1 MYGKSIKMPRN
12 IKKYYYL
19 YLDWGQT
26 IFLVKDRLR
35 SKTGR

>member
-19 YLDWGQT
+19 Y
-26 IFLVKDRLR
+26 FRLR
-35 SKTGR
+35 SDDIAGVGQVEV